1 MKWLWFAG
9 VAIVLA
15 AASACGG
22 GDKAAPSLSD
32 ADLKAIVML
41 TSEGLTGQLA
51 LQSDAATS
59 NAQAAQAY
67 IDPKKRLEDYDAWGR
82 TGGHTATFGSLG
94 SGDSAAD
101 AQAESYKS
109 DGGAKKALSAMR
121 DFMTSGEAIITY
133 ARAGYTDAKIDVID
147 AASVG
152 DDSSAYRLTVSAN
165 GTQFDTLVIIFRR
178 GPVLAQASV
187 GSAPDTSDL
196 ADVEAIASQMD
207 GRIQNILN
215 GQPLSSQGN

>member
-32 ADLKAIVML
+32 ADLKGIVTI
-41 TSEGLTGQLA
+41 TSEGLPWRVWPETDTAASNEQASQAFADPNTWLA
-51 LQSDAATS
+51 
-59 NAQAAQAY
+59 NY
-67 IDPKKRLEDYDAWGR
+67 EKWGR
-82 TGGHTATFGSLG
+82 TGGHAAA
-94 SGDSAAD
+94 SAGAGVAVQ
-101 AQAESYKS
+101 AQAESYTS
-109 DGGAKKALSAMR
+109 IGGAKEAFSAVR
-121 DFMTSGEAIITY
+121 EFMTSGEALLTY

-152 DDSSAYRLTVSAN
+152 DDSSAYRLTASSN
-165 GTQFDTLVIIFRR
+165 GTQFETLVIIFRR
-178 GPVLAQASV
+178 GAVLAQVSV
-187 GSAPDTSDL
+187 GAAPDTTDP
-196 ADVEAIASQMD
+196 ADVETLANQMD